1 MINQDSLGSF
11 YMMQEHV
18 MNWRG
23 FLNKLG
29 LILKSWP
36 FLGCNLFG
44 GGGFKSVKISRPF
57 DLFNLHRHF

>member
-18 MNWRG
+18 MNWRS

-36 FLGCNLFG
+36 FLRCNLFG
-44 GGGFKSVKISRPF
+44 RRGGAGGAFKSVKIS
-57 DLFNLHRHF
+57 